1 MRNKA
6 RAHFRLF
13 LSRICIFSR
22 KSRQLKKLRQEWGNR
37 RSLSRPIER
46 CKLYERIDSENLGDV
61 GRFSLD
67 SRTRSD
73 LDIDFVFGSIDH
85 ATSSPGSQY
94 LYQTLVTPG
103 LCSEANHIPE
113 PLVELFEA
121 DAEVR
126 EKAQIELLA
135 LDDDTSFSLPKLILE
150 NLPKPPMSIAWVR
163 LCAITLPLLIVVAVF
178 EPLFW
183 AAVLGMFFVNLLVHY
198 KYEEVFGCEI
208 DVLASLGRLVR
219 SSANLHELLGQKIP
233 PDAEFVDSINKCLP
247 LAGKCTYIQLR
258 DPTYLLDYL
267 NILTLRKVLA
277 YASLRGQIENR
288 QKHLRVLFRAIGL
301 IDTCISIASYR
312 RSRRVWCKP
321 EFVDTP
327 CLIKAENLLHPSIAQ
342 PVGNSFE
349 ICESSILITGSNMS
363 GKTTFL
369 KTVALNAIL
378 AQTINTSTASKYEAC
393 LFYIKTSIDI
403 GDDIQRGKSLFAAE
417 VDAVQELVGCSTSQ
431 NNCLFVVDEL
441 FRGTNPVE
449 RVAAASAVIQYLAKS
464 NLAIVATHDLAI
476 STLIGSDFERYHFSE
491 HYRDGEILF
500 DYRLKPGLCK
510 TTNAIELLS
519 RGDFPDE
526 LVAQAVDN
534 LKRLTE

>member
-1 MRNKA
+1 MLNKA
-6 RAHFRLF
+6 RAHLRLF
-13 LSRICIFSR
+13 LSRIRIFSR
-22 KSRQLKKLRQEWGNR
+22 KAGQLKRIRQGWGKR
-37 RSLSRPIER
+37 RSLARPIER
-46 CKLYERIDSENLGDV
+46 CKLYEQIDSENLADV

-73 LDIDFVFGSIDH
+73 LDIDLVFGSIDH

-94 LYQTLVTPG
+94 LYQALVTPG
-103 LCSEANHIPE
+103 LCAEANPIPE
-113 PLVELFEA
+113 SLVELFEA

-150 NLPKPPMSIAWVR
+150 NLPKPPLSIAWVR
-163 LCAITLPLLIVVAVF
+163 LCSIILPLLIVVAVF
-178 EPLFW
+178 EPIIW
-183 AAVLGMFFVNLLVHY
+183 AAVPVMFFVNLLIHY
-198 KYEEVFGCEI
+198 KYEEVFGYEI

-219 SSANLHELLGQKIP
+219 SSANLYELLGQDFP
-233 PDAEFVDSINKCLP
+233 SDDELVVSIKKCLP
-247 LAGKCTYIQLR
+247 LVRKCTYVQLR

-267 NILTLRKVLA
+267 NILTLRKVHA
-277 YASLRGQIENR
+277 YGSLRGQISSR

-327 CLIKAENLLHPSIAQ
+327 CRIHAENLLHPALAH

-349 ICESSILITGSNMS
+349 IRESSILITGSNMS

-378 AQTINTSTASKYEAC
+378 AQTINTSIASKYEAC
-393 LFYIKTSIDI
+393 PFYIKSSIDI
-403 GDDIQRGKSLFAAE
+403 ADDIESGKSLFAAE
-417 VDAVQELVGCSTSQ
+417 LDVIQELVGCSTSQ
-431 NNCLFVVDEL
+431 NNCLFIVDEL

-449 RVAAASAVIQYLAKS
+449 RVAAASAVVQYLAKS
-464 NLAIVATHDLAI
+464 NLVLVATHDLAI
-476 STLIGSDFERYHFSE
+476 GTLLGSDFDRYHFSE
-491 HYRDGEILF
+491 HYQDGDILF
-500 DYRLKPGLCK
+500 DYCLKPGICK